1 MSGTLSG
8 KRVLVIG
15 ASAGIGRA
23 LAVRAVQEG
32 AQVLMA
38 ARRGAELEKA
48 ADEAGGGHPVTVDVR
63 VPEDCARLATAARET
78 LGQIDILAF
87 TVGAATLSMMADTDA
102 EDLRRAFE
110 TNVIGFHQP
119 MRSCLP
125 LLAPNAVVMVL
136 SSESIDQPF
145 SALGAYVTSKQA
157 LERTLMAWRTEHPGI
172 RFCRVRVGQ
181 TFPTEFGSAFDGAVL
196 TRAMT
201 DWAARGLAKAQFMTP
216 EEVAGALVGI
226 LRTAADHPGICL
238 DELMVRSS
246 SAATESFDRALED
259 AAGQPGPPDS

>member
-1 MSGTLSG
+1 MSGTLLD
-8 KRVLVIG
+8 KRVVVIG

-48 ADEAGGGHPVTVDVR
+48 AAEARGGHSVTMDVR
-63 VPEDCARLATAARET
+63 VAEDCTRLATAARET
-78 LGQIDILAF
+78 LGQIDILVS
-87 TVGAATLSMMADTDA
+87 TVGVATLRLMADTDA

-136 SSESIDQPF
+136 SSESVDQPF

-157 LERTLMAWRTEHPGI
+157 LERALIAWRTEHPGI

-181 TFPTEFGSAFDGAVL
+181 TFPTEFGNAFDSETL
-196 TRAMT
+196 TRALD
-201 DWAARGLAKAQFMTP
+201 DWAARGLAQAQFMTP
-216 EEVAGALVGI
+216 EEVAGVLVGV
-226 LRTAADHPGICL
+226 LRTAADHPGVSL

-246 SAATESFDRALED
+246 SAGTATYHDAMED
-259 AAGQPGPPDS
+259 AGQSSP

>member
-1 MSGTLSG
+1 
-8 KRVLVIG
+8 
-15 ASAGIGRA
+15 
-23 LAVRAVQEG
+23 
-32 AQVLMA
+32 
-38 ARRGAELEKA
+38 
-48 ADEAGGGHPVTVDVR
+48 
-63 VPEDCARLATAARET
+63 
-78 LGQIDILAF
+78 
-87 TVGAATLSMMADTDA
+87 
-102 EDLRRAFE
+102 
-110 TNVIGFHQP
+110 

-125 LLAPNAVVMVL
+125 LLAPNAVVMAL
-136 SSESIDQPF
+136 SSESIDQPY

-196 TRAMT
+196 TQAMA

-246 SAATESFDRALED
+246 SAATESFDQASED